1 MQKFKMELIT
11 NMKNKDKTK
20 RRQKT
25 MMAEVMPTRK
35 LKRFREE
42 MRACG
47 QENEEATNI
56 ATA

>member
-1 MQKFKMELIT
+1 MELIT
-11 NMKNKDKTK
+11 NMKNKDKTR